1 MDSERGY
8 CVTIRSNADMW
19 GNSTEYV
26 VMLWKY
32 NSILASWHYR
42 ILFLHGLAK
51 FLARRKAKKV
61 SERYS
66 CPVLDSVD

>member
-8 CVTIRSNADMW
+8 CVTLRSNADMW
-19 GNSTEYV
+19 GNVSEYV

-42 ILFLHGLAK
+42 IIFLRGLAK
-51 FLARRKAKKV
+51 FLAH
-61 SERYS
+61 
-66 CPVLDSVD
+66 